1 MLIWPYKL
9 QESSG
14 QELFGPVKIHLV
26 KSMANHGHAKM
37 IVDNNDNECFHD
49 QSYVKPL

>member
-1 MLIWPYKL
+1 MVNQDLTMFDHNKS

-14 QELFGPVKIHLV
+14 QELFGHEDPLIV
-26 KSMANHGHAKM
+26 KSIVNHGHAKM

-49 QSYVKPL
+49 